1 MILTLG
7 LLALVFLLVWF
18 FLIRPLVGKATDVME
33 RADMSYER
41 DLELERLTQEER
53 QKAEDELKQ
62 QLGDTPDNS

>member
-7 LLALVFLLVWF
+7 LLALVFFLVWF
-18 FLIRPLVGKATDVME
+18 FLVRPLIGKASDVME

-41 DLELERLTQEER
+41 DLELERLSQEER